1 MPLLSSK
8 KLCDKMSRKIG
19 FIWVTDDDPERSLDD
34 ILIELKIDGQPVNL
48 TVMTSPPVT
57 QPGGPLEPE
66 PEPGPESLLEPGET
80 LGGNLVPVAW
90 GSYDSGNTQV
100 ASLQSATGIKIEY
113 QKDAGNQQVW
123 KVIPA
128 LIAGDYILRV
138 KVSANIAKQYAL
150 NLIQHAAPYGLRGH
164 SAQHFTGETVLIR
177 LTLPAYPN
185 ETRLQFIFSG
195 TTKPDTYT
203 IANVGFWKVNQ

>member
-1 MPLLSSK
+1 
-8 KLCDKMSRKIG
+8 MSRQIG
-19 FIWVTDDDPERSLDD
+19 FVWVTDENPDRRLDD
-34 ILIELKIDGQPVNL
+34 ILIDLSIDGQPVKL
-48 TVMTSPPVT
+48 TAMVSPAVT
-57 QPGGPLEPE
+57 QPGGPLTEPE
-66 PEPGPESLLEPGET
+66 PDPTAPETLLRVGET
-80 LGGNLVPVAW
+80 LGENLVPAAW

-100 ASLQSATGIKIEY
+100 ALSQSATGMKIEY

-203 IANVGFWKVNQ
+203 IENVGLWKVNQ